1 MLKVLRQLL
10 FEAVRDAR
18 YLKDTVRDSFLRRS
32 SWLYPQDGCWIR
44 AELARKQALQNK
56 LGNLLKVFIF
66 GALSVKTANALAG
79 HVTWWYHVAPIF
91 KDPSGKVLVLDPAI
105 DPFAPLAFEEWVL
118 NMVPLLDKAQFSL
131 CAGTS
136 YSPMDTCATA
146 IEIPDSDV
154 QSDQV
159 RYLNLEW
166 ANLVL
171 LSRNPEEELGDNP
184 PWLP

>member
-1 MLKVLRQLL
+1 VFPRGSSYLPTVEESKKEWEKWDLTSLPEVKNPQLL

-91 KDPSGKVLVLDPAI
+91 KDPSGKVPA
-105 DPFAPLAFEEWVL
+105 P
-118 NMVPLLDKAQFSL
+118 
-131 CAGTS
+131 
-136 YSPMDTCATA
+136 DTAL
-146 IEIPDSDV
+146 
-154 QSDQV
+154 
-159 RYLNLEW
+159 R
-166 ANLVL
+166 
-171 LSRNPEEELGDNP
+171 SR
-184 PWLP
+184 